1 MFMSLAAQIA
11 QTQLVLLVL
20 PPAGMSLPE
29 AVQTFR
35 ACLQE
40 SDWVVVECFP
50 MKVAPGRAPS
60 VRITAKQKTILQW
73 LAEGKSNKEIAALT
87 AVLPSTVDGQLRRIF
102 QKLGVN
108 TRGEAVAKAI
118 REGLI

>member
-1 MFMSLAAQIA
+1 MSLAAQITE
-11 QTQLVLLVL
+11 TQLVLLVL
-20 PPAGMSLPE
+20 PPAGLSLPE

-50 MKVAPGRAPS
+50 MKIAPGLAPS
-60 VRITAKQKTILQW
+60 VRMTAKQKTILQW